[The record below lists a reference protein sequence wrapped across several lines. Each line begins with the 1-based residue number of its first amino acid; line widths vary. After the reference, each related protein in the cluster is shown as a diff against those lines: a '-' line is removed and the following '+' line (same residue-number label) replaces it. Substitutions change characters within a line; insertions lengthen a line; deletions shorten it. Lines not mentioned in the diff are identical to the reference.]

1 MSETNITQ
9 LNAAP
14 GGAEVEMP
22 EIVIDDGS
30 RRVPI
35 NNKFGEEIGVFYFR
49 PTDIGMIDRYNK
61 MAEKFPE
68 ITAPLENLSIT
79 PEGTAADGATQEE
92 EDALKEAERRLF
104 EACDYMFG
112 GNMSEAF
119 FGKMHPFSP
128 VNGAFYC
135 ETAIAAVGK
144 YISAQLK
151 RETKKINARV
161 SKYTAGYAHGQR
173 TGKHRHG
180 NSRGGGR

>member
-1 MSETNITQ
+1 MTEEKVTELTATQ
-9 LNAAP
+9 NPAGPDNL
-14 GGAEVEMP
+14 
-22 EIVIDDGS
+22 EILVDDGT
-30 RRVPI
+30 RRI
-35 NNKFGEEIGVFYFR
+35 SIKNKFGEEIGVFYFR

-68 ITAPLENLSIT
+68 ITAPLENLNIT
-79 PEGTAADGATQEE
+79 PEGTAADGATQAE
-92 EDALKEAERRLF
+92 EDALKEAEKRLF

-135 ETAIAAVGK
+135 ETVINAVGK
-144 YISAQLK
+144 YISTQLK

-180 NSRGGGR
+180 GSRGGGR

>member
-1 MSETNITQ
+1 MDENRVVE
-9 LNAAP
+9 LNVAP
-14 GGAEVEMP
+14 GVAGVEMP
-22 EIVIDDGS
+22 EIMIDDGS

-35 NNKFGEEIGVFYFR
+35 KNKFGEEIGVFYFR
-49 PTDIGMIDRYNK
+49 PTDVGIIDRYNK

-68 ITAPLENLSIT
+68 ITAPLENLDIT
-79 PEGTAADGATQEE
+79 SDGTAVDGAAQAE

-135 ETAIAAVGK
+135 ETAINAVGR
-144 YISAQLK
+144 YISTQLK

-161 SKYTAGYAHGQR
+161 SKYTAGYTPGQR
-173 TGKHRHG
+173 TNKHRHG
-180 NSRGGGR
+180 GNKCGGR